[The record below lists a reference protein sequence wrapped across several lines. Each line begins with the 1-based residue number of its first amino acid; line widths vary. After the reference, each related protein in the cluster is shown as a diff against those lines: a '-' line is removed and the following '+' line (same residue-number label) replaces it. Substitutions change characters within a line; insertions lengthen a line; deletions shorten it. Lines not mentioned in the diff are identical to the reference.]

1 VTGEPSVVVV
11 PDPDAAS
18 DAAAR
23 HIAQRLRAAAHER
36 GRADWATTG
45 GSASPGIYQRL
56 AAEPLRAEVPW
67 DRVHTWWGDDR
78 FARRGQANSNVTAAD
93 EHLIGPLRLD
103 ASRVHPVPVDASSDN
118 AAAAEAYAAE
128 LRAAG
133 LPERD
138 GFPVLD
144 LVLLGIGPDGHLL
157 SVFPGSEALGDN
169 DRWVLP
175 IPAPTHVEP
184 HVERVTM
191 NPRIVDVARDVLVVV
206 FGGAKAVM
214 LAQVFADDRDP
225 HELPA
230 RIARRAGAT
239 WLLDEAAA
247 AELPAE
253 LRAG

>member
-1 VTGEPSVVVV
+1 MTGEPSVIVVA
-11 PDPDAAS
+11 DPEAAS
-18 DAAAR
+18 EAAAR
-23 HIAQRLRAAAHER
+23 HIAQRLRAAADER

-45 GSASPGIYQRL
+45 GSASPGIYERL
-56 AAEPLRAEVPW
+56 AGPLRDEVPW

-78 FARRGQANSNVTAAD
+78 FARRGEPNSNVTAAD
-93 EHLIGPLRLD
+93 EHLVRPLGLD
-103 ASRVHPVPVDASSDN
+103 ASHVHPIPVDDAADN
-118 AAAAEAYAAE
+118 AAAAEAYATE

-157 SVFPGSEALGDN
+157 SVFPGSEALDDT

-191 NPRIVDVARDVLVVV
+191 NPRIVEVASDVLVVV
-206 FGGAKAVM
+206 FGGGKAEM
-214 LAQVFADDRDP
+214 LGRVFSDGPP

-230 RIARRAGAT
+230 RVARRAGAT
-239 WLLDEAAA
+239 WVLDEAAA
-247 AELPAE
+247 AELPAHY
-253 LRAG
+253 RAG

>member
-1 VTGEPSVVVV
+1 MKGEPSVSVVS
-11 PDPDAAS
+11 DPAAAS

-23 HIAQRLRAAAHER
+23 HIAQRLRAAADER

-45 GSASPGIYQRL
+45 GSAAQGIYERL
-56 AAEPLRAEVPW
+56 AGPLRDEVPW

-78 FARRGQANSNVTAAD
+78 FARRGEPTSNVTVAD
-93 EHLIGPLRLD
+93 EHLVRPLGLDPSRL
-103 ASRVHPVPVDASSDN
+103 HPIPVDASSDN
-118 AAAAEAYAAE
+118 AVAADAYARE
-128 LRAAG
+128 LRDAG

-157 SVFPGSEALGDN
+157 SVFPGSEAFD
-169 DRWVLP
+169 DPERWVLP

-191 NPRIVDVARDVLVVV
+191 NPRIVEVAADVLVVA
-206 FGGAKAVM
+206 FGGGKAEV
-214 LAQVFADDRDP
+214 LGRVFSDGSP

-230 RIARRAGAT
+230 RVARRAGAT
-239 WLLDEAAA
+239 WVLDEAAA
-247 AELPAE
+247 AELPAQF
-253 LRAG
+253 RAG